1 MHPAERDIALLWDMR
16 EAARDT
22 VEFIRGLKFAQFASD
37 KKVRS
42 AVERQIIT
50 LGEAARQV
58 SSEFKQAHPE
68 IPWRDI
74 IGTRNVLVHEYSEV
88 RIEIIWLLATRRIP
102 EFIEFLDPLIPPSP

>member
-1 MHPAERDIALLWDMR
+1 MHQPDRDAALLWDMR

-22 VEFIRGLKFAQFASD
+22 LEFIRGLKFAQFAAD
-37 KKVRS
+37 KKARA

-50 LGEAARQV
+50 MGEAARLV
-58 SSEFKQAHPE
+58 SHELKQSHPE

-88 RIEIIWLLATRRIP
+88 KIEIIWLLATRRIP
-102 EFIEFLDPLIPPSP
+102 ELVQLLDPLIPPPP